1 MTNKDVYDILKS
13 LEEEPEHN
21 SHEGFNRSNYKLS
34 LTFIYNIQII
44 LKRIFTM
51 KRKKKKKKKLIYIKL
66 IDKKRQKMILIMK
79 TMIGKMIKMTFLII
93 SQNLIQIQKRKKKKK
108 KNLISLQI

>member
-34 LTFIYNIQII
+34 LTFIYNI
-44 LKRIFTM
+44 
-51 KRKKKKKKKLIYIKL
+51 
-66 IDKKRQKMILIMK
+66 
-79 TMIGKMIKMTFLII
+79 
-93 SQNLIQIQKRKKKKK
+93 
-108 KNLISLQI
+108 